1 MPDLSILMPVYNEEA
16 TVREAVQRVFDTE
29 LPVDGTELIVVDDG
43 STDAT
48 PEILADSGWPSE
60 LKVLRHRANQGKG
73 AAIRTAAA
81 HASGEYSA
89 ILDADLEY
97 DPADIGRLLEPMLA
111 GRAEAVF
118 GTREF
123 ESHTSY
129 GAWYVLGNKTVTMA
143 ANLLYNSWISDLM
156 TCLKAMRTERLKSLR
171 LRESGFGIEA
181 EIAARILRSGIR
193 IHEVPIT
200 YTARSRAEGKKLQ
213 AVDAARVMAT
223 LLRCRFDRGD
233 PKRISGT
240 SRSLAR
246 ARRLCDWMFEQYGGE
261 VRGSVAEVGA
271 GIGTFSERILAAGAE
286 SLLAVDPEPAP
297 AAVLEERLHGDPRVT
312 IVREQLPAAP
322 SLRPSAFDLVVCQN
336 VLEHIEDDVA
346 AVGTLGTALQPDG
359 RLVLLVPAHPGLFS
373 ELDRAFGHYR
383 RYTRASL
390 TRIVDRAGSA
400 DTRCSFIQPA
410 RDPRLVGQETAP
422 VRATWAG
429 LPGRL

>member
-1 MPDLSILMPVYNEEA
+1 MPVYNEEA
-16 TVREAVQRVFDTE
+16 TVKEAIQRVFDTE

-48 PEILADSGWPSE
+48 PEIVAESDWPSE

-81 HASGEYSA
+81 HASAEYSA

-181 EIAARILRSGIR
+181 EIAARILRSGVR

-213 AVDAARVMAT
+213 AMDAARVMAT
-223 LLRCRFDRGD
+223 LLRCR
-233 PKRISGT
+233 
-240 SRSLAR
+240 
-246 ARRLCDWMFEQYGGE
+246 
-261 VRGSVAEVGA
+261 
-271 GIGTFSERILAAGAE
+271 
-286 SLLAVDPEPAP
+286 
-297 AAVLEERLHGDPRVT
+297 
-312 IVREQLPAAP
+312 
-322 SLRPSAFDLVVCQN
+322 
-336 VLEHIEDDVA
+336 
-346 AVGTLGTALQPDG
+346 
-359 RLVLLVPAHPGLFS
+359 
-373 ELDRAFGHYR
+373 LD
-383 RYTRASL
+383 
-390 TRIVDRAGSA
+390 
-400 DTRCSFIQPA
+400 
-410 RDPRLVGQETAP
+410 
-422 VRATWAG
+422 
-429 LPGRL
+429 

>member
-1 MPDLSILMPVYNEEA
+1 MADLSILMPVYNEQA
-16 TVREAVQRVFDTE
+16 TIWEAVQRVFDTQLPIEGVE
-29 LPVDGTELIVVDDG
+29 LVVVDDG

-48 PEILADSGWPSE
+48 SSILAGSSWPSE
-60 LKVLRHRANQGKG
+60 LTLLSHPTNQGKG

-81 HASGEYSA
+81 QASGEYSA

-97 DPADIGRLLEPMLA
+97 DPADIGRLLEPMMA

-181 EIAARILRSGIR
+181 EIAARILRSGVR

-223 LLRCRFDRGD
+223 LLRCRFD
-233 PKRISGT
+233 
-240 SRSLAR
+240 
-246 ARRLCDWMFEQYGGE
+246 
-261 VRGSVAEVGA
+261 
-271 GIGTFSERILAAGAE
+271 
-286 SLLAVDPEPAP
+286 
-297 AAVLEERLHGDPRVT
+297 
-312 IVREQLPAAP
+312 
-322 SLRPSAFDLVVCQN
+322 
-336 VLEHIEDDVA
+336 
-346 AVGTLGTALQPDG
+346 
-359 RLVLLVPAHPGLFS
+359 
-373 ELDRAFGHYR
+373 
-383 RYTRASL
+383 
-390 TRIVDRAGSA
+390 
-400 DTRCSFIQPA
+400 
-410 RDPRLVGQETAP
+410 
-422 VRATWAG
+422 
-429 LPGRL
+429 